1 MKINLLTSALSFCLT
16 AALATGEEAGA
27 DKIRELEEQMAA
39 LQREKAAL
47 TEQVEKAK
55 PKPTAS
61 SALFDKAG
69 KISSVIANSVLIIEG
84 DQSVGTGFVAG
95 SGGKKHL
102 YTAAHVFS
110 GNSKLTVK
118 NSMGMNFKK
127 FGTLEA
133 AEGADLIRMEIL
145 EEVKDFLEIAP
156 ADTGIQINT
165 EIAALGNG
173 GGTGVVAVEKG
184 KVLGISADSLEVDA
198 GIIQG
203 NSGGP
208 VVDQATGRVF
218 GLVTHLTSERKD
230 LWSHGTRQGEVRRFA
245 CRVDKNW
252 QWKPMKVGTFLT
264 DAKALTEFDELTR
277 LCFAIAQLE
286 PLTNGL
292 RLDRN
297 VGGGGTAIG
306 ILDRNQDNE
315 IVRSLIK
322 MNSDLASRKSTLS
335 VSELKKK
342 FRSLISQLQ
351 GQAIR
356 SSETFAPQHFAWF
369 HRKQSE
375 VSIRARKEC
384 LTALQADL
392 DNLR

>member
-1 MKINLLTSALSFCLT
+1 
-16 AALATGEEAGA
+16 
-27 DKIRELEEQMAA
+27 MAS

-47 TEQVEKAK
+47 AEAVEKVR
-55 PKPTAS
+55 PRSTAP
-61 SALFDKAG
+61 SALFDTDGRINPA
-69 KISSVIANSVLIIEG
+69 IANSVLIIEG
-84 DQSVGTGFVAG
+84 DQSVGTGFVAD
-95 SGGKKHL
+95 SGGKKYL

-110 GNSKLTVK
+110 GNNKLTVK
-118 NSMGMNFKK
+118 NSRGINFKK
-127 FGTLEA
+127 FGILEA
-133 AEGADLIRMEIL
+133 AEGADLVRMEIL

-156 ADTGIQINT
+156 AAAGVQINT

-184 KVLGISADSLEVDA
+184 KVLGISADSIEVDA

-208 VVDQATGRVF
+208 VLDQATGKTL

-230 LWSHGTRQGEVRRFA
+230 LWSEGTRQGEVRRFA

-252 QWKPMKVGTFLT
+252 QWKSMKVGGFLA
-264 DAKALTEFDELTR
+264 DGKALAAFDELTR
-277 LCFAIAQLE
+277 LCFAMAQLE

-292 RLDRN
+292 RLERN
-297 VGGGGTAIG
+297 VGEGSTAIE
-306 ILDRNQDNE
+306 ILDRNRDNE
-315 IVRSLIK
+315 MVRTLIK

-335 VSELKKK
+335 EAELKKK

-351 GQAIR
+351 GQTKR
-356 SSETFAPQHFAWF
+356 SGDAFTPQNFAWF

-375 VSIRARKEC
+375 MSIRARKEC
-384 LTALQADL
+384 LAALQEDL